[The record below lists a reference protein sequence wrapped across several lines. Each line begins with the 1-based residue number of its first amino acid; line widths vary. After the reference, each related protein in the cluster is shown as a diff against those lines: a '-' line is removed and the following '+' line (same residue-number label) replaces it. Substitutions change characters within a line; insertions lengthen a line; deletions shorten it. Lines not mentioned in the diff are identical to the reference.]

1 MCPCGERLET
11 RNSKLE
17 TDEALVCCLFSSFV
31 IFPST
36 LKSMSDKAN
45 APTAPSA
52 AGLRGVAAATSSMSD
67 VIGDKGQL
75 IYQGYDIHDLA
86 AHSTFEEVIFLLWNK
101 RLPKQNELDELKQA
115 LAASYAIPDEIIDLM
130 RRIPRDA
137 DPIDVLRTTV
147 SALEFY
153 NPGSRD
159 ISRAASVQTAIKL
172 TAQFPTLVATAERI
186 RRGLE
191 PVQPNSQLNIASNFL
206 YMLNG
211 SAPSAADARMFDI
224 ALILHADHELNAS
237 TFAARVVAGTL
248 ADMYG
253 AVTAAIAALSGP
265 LHGGA
270 NTAVMK
276 TLLEIGEVGN
286 VESFIKQA
294 LGDKRK
300 IMGFGHAV
308 YRTEDPRAT
317 HLRRFS
323 QQLGERTGES
333 KWYDISRKVEEVM
346 MREKGLYPNVDFF
359 SASTYYMMGIPLDLY
374 TPIFAISRISGWT
387 GHVLEQ
393 YADNKLIRP
402 RAEYVGARD
411 SRYIPIGER

>member
-1 MCPCGERLET
+1 
-11 RNSKLE
+11 
-17 TDEALVCCLFSSFV
+17 
-31 IFPST
+31 
-36 LKSMSDKAN
+36 MSDKAN

-52 AGLRGVAAATSSMSD
+52 TGLRGVAAATSSMSD
-67 VIGDKGQL
+67 VGGDKGQL
-75 IYQGYDIHDLA
+75 IYQGYDIHDLV

-101 RLPKQNELDELKQA
+101 RLPKQTELDDLKRA
-115 LAASYAIPDEIIDLM
+115 LSAEYSVPAEILDLM
-130 RRIPRDA
+130 KRFPRDA

-153 NPGSRD
+153 DPNSRD
-159 ISRAASVQTAIKL
+159 IARAASVRTAIKL
-172 TAQFPTLVATAERI
+172 TAQFPTLVASAERI
-186 RRGLE
+186 RKGLE
-191 PVQPNSQLNIASNFL
+191 PVKPNAQFNIATHFL
-206 YMLNG
+206 YLLNG
-211 SAPSAADARMFDI
+211 AAPSDADARMFDI
-224 ALILHADHELNAS
+224 ALILHADHEFNAS

-253 AVTAAIAALSGP
+253 AITAAIAALSGP

-276 TLLEIGEVGN
+276 TLLEIGDVAN

-294 LGDKRK
+294 LAEKRK

-317 HLRRFS
+317 HLRRYS
-323 QQLGERTGES
+323 QQMGERTGDT
-333 KWYDISRKVEEVM
+333 KWYEMSRKVEEVM
-346 MREKGLYPNVDFF
+346 MREKGLYPNVDFY

-374 TPIFAISRISGWT
+374 TPIFAVSRISGWT

-411 SRYIPIGER
+411 ARYTPIGER